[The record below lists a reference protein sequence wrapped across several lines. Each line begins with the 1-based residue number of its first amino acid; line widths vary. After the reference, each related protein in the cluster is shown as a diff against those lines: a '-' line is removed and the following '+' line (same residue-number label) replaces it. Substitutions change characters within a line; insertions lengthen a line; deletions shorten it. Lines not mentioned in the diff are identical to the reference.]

1 MTPDKPVS
9 GLTRLA
15 EIPTARVY
23 ALQRMGGGLLA
34 LLILAILGVLGY
46 VALGWNFGDALYMVI
61 ITLATVG
68 YEEVQPVETPLE
80 RAHTMLLI
88 VLGTFAFYY
97 LVARA
102 VALVAE
108 GEIQRL
114 VGHERVRRQI
124 EELKNHII
132 VAGYGRMGS
141 LLCAELA
148 SAGEPFVLIESSL
161 DRLAEAERQGIL
173 HVRGDA
179 TDEKVLLEAG
189 LTRARAL
196 VTTVPSDADSV
207 FITLT
212 ARQLCPKLTIVA
224 RAEQPSSQR
233 KLQQAGANHVVLPA
247 SIGAHRIAS
256 LLTNPSAVE
265 FTELVTKR
273 SSLAIEM
280 DEVAVRDSGPLVGRT
295 LRDADIGRR
304 TGAIVIAVK
313 RADGRV
319 EFPPT
324 GDEPFAPGD
333 SIVVLGRRGTLARF
347 REEFHAS

>member
-1 MTPDKPVS
+1 MPDHDDAGTLPIDY
-9 GLTRLA
+9 A
-15 EIPTARVY
+15 AARSY
-23 ALQRMGGGLLA
+23 ALHRLGYGLA
-34 LLILAILGVLGY
+34 TLAILTAYGVVGY
-46 VALGWNFGDALYMVI
+46 LVAGWTFGDALYMVI
-61 ITLATVG
+61 ITLSTVG
-68 YEEVQPVETPLE
+68 YGEVRPIDTPLE
-80 RAHTMLLI
+80 RAHTILLL
-88 VLGTFAFYY
+88 VMGMFTVGY
-97 LVARA
+97 LVASV
-102 VALVAE
+102 VALIAE

-114 VGHERVRRQI
+114 VGHQRVRRKI
-124 EELKNHII
+124 DDLEGHII
-132 VAGYGRMGS
+132 VAGYGRMGT

-148 SAGEPFVLIESSL
+148 SAGEPYVLIESSSE
-161 DRLAEAERQGIL
+161 RLPDAERHGIL
-173 HVRGDA
+173 HVHGDA
-179 TDEKVLLEAG
+179 TDEKVLLDAG

-212 ARQLCPKLTIVA
+212 ARQLCPELTIVA
-224 RAEQPSSQR
+224 RAEQPSTQR

-265 FTELVTKR
+265 FTELVTKQ

-280 DEVAVRDSGPLVGRT
+280 DEAIVADPGPLVGRS

-304 TGAIVIAVK
+304 TGVMVIAVK

-324 GDEPFAPGD
+324 GDEPFGVGD
-333 SIVVLGRRGTLARF
+333 GIVVLGRRGHLTRF
-347 REEFHAS
+347 REEFPTV

>member
-1 MTPDKPVS
+1 MDYL
-9 GLTRLA
+9 G
-15 EIPTARVY
+15 ARSY
-23 ALQRMGGGLLA
+23 ALHRLGYGLIA
-34 LLILAILGVLGY
+34 LAILIAYGVLGY
-46 VALGWNFGDALYMVI
+46 LVAGWTPGDALYMVI
-61 ITLATVG
+61 VTVATVG
-68 YEEVQPVETPLE
+68 YGEVRPIDTPLE

-88 VLGTFAFYY
+88 VAGMFAVGY
-97 LVARA
+97 LVARV
-102 VALVAE
+102 VALIAE

-114 VGHERVRRQI
+114 VGHQRVRRQI
-124 EELKNHII
+124 DELSGHIV
-132 VAGYGRMGS
+132 VAGYGRMGT
-141 LLCAELA
+141 LLCAELT
-148 SAGEPFVLIESSL
+148 SAGESFVLIEE
-161 DRLAEAERQGIL
+161 DAERLVEVERQGIL
-173 HVRGDA
+173 HVHGDA
-179 TDEKVLLEAG
+179 TDEQVLLDAG

-196 VTTVPSDADSV
+196 VTTVPSDSDNV

-212 ARQLCPKLTIVA
+212 ARQLCPALMIVA
-224 RAEQPSSQR
+224 RAEQPSTQR

-265 FTELVTKR
+265 FTELVTKQ

-280 DEVAVRDSGPLVGRT
+280 DEAVVSQPGPLVGRS

-304 TGAIVIAVK
+304 TGVMVIAVK

-333 SIVVLGRRGTLARF
+333 SIVVLGRRGNLARF
-347 REEFHAS
+347 REEFPTA